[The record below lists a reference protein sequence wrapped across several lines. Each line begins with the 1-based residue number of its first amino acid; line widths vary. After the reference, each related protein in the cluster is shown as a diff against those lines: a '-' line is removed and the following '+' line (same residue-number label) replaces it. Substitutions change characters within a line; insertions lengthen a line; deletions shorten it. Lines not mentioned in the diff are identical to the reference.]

1 MKSSL
6 YYFAMGLTV
15 AANVAYHLCQKA
27 ISPNANPLVSLFF
40 TYLTGML
47 ITLVCIPFFYPGL
60 QIGSSVKGLNWATFA
75 LGFGI
80 VGLEL
85 GFLLAYRAG
94 WNLSLGALYSN
105 VMVTV
110 LLLPIGVLVFKETLT
125 GRHWVGL
132 ALALTGLILLGQK

>member
-1 MKSSL
+1 MKFL
-6 YYFAMGLTV
+6 YFFSMALTV
-15 AANVAYHLCQKA
+15 VANVGYHFCQKA
-27 ISPNANPLVSLFF
+27 ISSNANPLISLFF
-40 TYLTGML
+40 TYLSGML
-47 ITLVCIPFFYPGL
+47 ITLVCIPLFYPGL
-60 QIGSSVKGLNWATFA
+60 QIGSAVRQLNWATFA
-75 LGFGI
+75 LGFAI

-110 LLLPIGVLVFKETLT
+110 VLLPIGVLVFKETLT

-132 ALALTGLILLGQK
+132 ALALSGLILLGTK

>member
-1 MKSSL
+1 MRFLFVFSM
-6 YYFAMGLTV
+6 ALTV
-15 AANVAYHLCQKA
+15 IANVAYHFCQKA
-27 ISPNANPLVSLFF
+27 IHQDANPLVSLFF
-40 TYLTGML
+40 TYLIAML
-47 ITLVCIPFFYPGL
+47 ITLICIPFFYPGL
-60 QIGSSVKGLNWATFA
+60 QIVPAVKGLNWATFA

-110 LLLPIGVLVFKETLT
+110 LLLPIGVVVFKETLT
-125 GRHWVGL
+125 RRHWAGL
-132 ALALTGLILLGQK
+132 ALALTGLILLAKK

>member
-1 MKSSL
+1 MKFL
-6 YYFAMGLTV
+6 YFFAMGLTV
-15 AANVAYHLCQKA
+15 VANVAYHFCQKA

-40 TYLTGML
+40 TYLSGML
-47 ITLVCIPFFYPGL
+47 ITLVCIPLFSPGL
-60 QIGSSVKGLNWATFA
+60 QIGSAVKELNWATFA

-105 VMVTV
+105 TMVTV

-132 ALALTGLILLGQK
+132 ALALSGLILLGYK

>member
-1 MKSSL
+1 MKE
-6 YYFAMGLTV
+6 
-15 AANVAYHLCQKA
+15 
-27 ISPNANPLVSLFF
+27 
-40 TYLTGML
+40 
-47 ITLVCIPFFYPGL
+47 
-60 QIGSSVKGLNWATFA
+60 LNWATFA

-132 ALALTGLILLGQK
+132 ALALSGLMLLGNK